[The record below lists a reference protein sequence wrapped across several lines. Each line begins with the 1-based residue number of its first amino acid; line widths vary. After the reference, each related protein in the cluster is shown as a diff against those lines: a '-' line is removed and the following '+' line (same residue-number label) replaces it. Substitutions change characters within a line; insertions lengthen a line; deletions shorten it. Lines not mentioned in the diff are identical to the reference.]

1 MCGGTLW
8 EICVKGDLVVEGK
21 YSAGRCSGGLIRLAV
36 GLLCDLST
44 LDPERG
50 PEHRN
55 SL

>member
-21 YSAGRCSGGLIRLAV
+21 YSAGRGLIRLAV